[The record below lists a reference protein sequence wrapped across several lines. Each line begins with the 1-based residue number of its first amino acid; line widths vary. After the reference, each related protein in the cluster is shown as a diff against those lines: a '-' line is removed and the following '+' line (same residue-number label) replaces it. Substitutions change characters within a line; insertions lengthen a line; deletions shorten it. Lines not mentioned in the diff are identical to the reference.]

1 MMTAICTRDGEL
13 QEFASHAAEVE
24 ALALDT
30 EFLRERTYYP
40 ELCLIQAASAQHLV
54 LIDPLAAL
62 DLAPLEPV
70 LASGPVKVLHACR
83 QDQEVLA
90 TRFARPLSPV
100 FDTQLAAAL
109 CGYPPQWSYAKLVQ
123 EFAGVELGKGATR
136 TDWSRRPLSAAQLD
150 YAADDVRYLL
160 GAHAALCER
169 LAALGRRDWF
179 DEDMADLA
187 AQPWD
192 VEPEDAWRR
201 VKGHGTLSGE
211 ALAALQ
217 ALAAWRERRA
227 VERNKPRR
235 WIAKDE
241 SLLLLAQ
248 ARPADAAALRALEG
262 VEPFL
267 QQRQCEDLLQVL
279 EQARGAVAP
288 TLDLR
293 IPDKAVVA
301 RLRQTLH
308 ALAAELELDPG
319 ILATRADLNAL
330 SLDGVSARLQRG
342 WRAEVVAPVLT
353 AAL

>member
-1 MMTAICTRDGEL
+1 MTAICTRDGEL
-13 QEFASHAAEVE
+13 EEFVGHAAGVEV
-24 ALALDT
+24 LALDT

-40 ELCLIQAASAQHLV
+40 ELCLIQAASAEQLV
-54 LIDPLAAL
+54 LIDPLAEL

-70 LASGPVKVLHACR
+70 LAQGPVKVLHACR

-90 TRFARPLSPV
+90 TRFGRPLAPI

-160 GAHAALCER
+160 GAHAALAER
-169 LAALGRRDWF
+169 LEALGRRSWF
-179 DEDMADLA
+179 DEEMASLA

-192 VEPEDAWRR
+192 VAPDEAWRR
-201 VKGHGTLSGE
+201 VKGHGSLSGE

-241 SLLLLAQ
+241 SLLVLAQ
-248 ARPADAAALRALEG
+248 ARPADAAALRALGG

-267 QQRQCEDLLQVL
+267 QQRQGEELLRAL
-279 EQARGAVAP
+279 EEARGATP
-288 TLDLR
+288 PELDLR

-301 RLRQTLH
+301 RLRQTLN

-319 ILATRADLNAL
+319 VLATRADLNAL
-330 SLDGVSARLQRG
+330 ALDGLSERLSAG
-342 WRAEVVAPVLT
+342 WRAEIVAPVLG
-353 AAL
+353 AKL